1 MGVSTLRLLLAST
14 HPRSACPP
22 SMRGEP
28 TPGLMMTERSST
40 KEAGRLSEP
49 NTSSPPGRRS
59 TMNGARDPP
68 GSFPSGSA
76 RGPARR
82 RELPRLPR
90 ARRRP
95 RPPPPRRRITMRRKR
110 RRSTMRRRNKCH
122 DVPTTFDLQN
132 IYQTKYILDEN
143 KSLSIHIPWCPVS
156 TQLMAPHHHHHRHK
170 TTDQVSPS
178 LVSCDFHV
186 GPRPQHLYQYS
197 PCLFCD

>member
-1 MGVSTLRLLLAST
+1 MGSVCTPST
-14 HPRSACPP
+14 
-22 SMRGEP
+22 RGEP
-28 TPGLMMTERSST
+28 TPDLTTTERSST

-68 GSFPSGSA
+68 GSCPSGAA

-95 RPPPPRRRITMRRKR
+95 RLPPPR

-122 DVPTTFDLQN
+122 DVPTTSDLQN

-170 TTDQVSPS
+170 TTA
-178 LVSCDFHV
+178 H
-186 GPRPQHLYQYS
+186 
-197 PCLFCD
+197 

>member
-1 MGVSTLRLLLAST
+1 MGL
-14 HPRSACPP
+14 
-22 SMRGEP
+22 
-28 TPGLMMTERSST
+28 
-40 KEAGRLSEP
+40 

-68 GSFPSGSA
+68 RSCPSGSV

-90 ARRRP
+90 VRRRP
-95 RPPPPRRRITMRRKR
+95 RPPPP
-110 RRSTMRRRNKCH
+110 RRRNKCH

-170 TTDQVSPS
+170 TTD
-178 LVSCDFHV
+178 H
-186 GPRPQHLYQYS
+186 
-197 PCLFCD
+197 